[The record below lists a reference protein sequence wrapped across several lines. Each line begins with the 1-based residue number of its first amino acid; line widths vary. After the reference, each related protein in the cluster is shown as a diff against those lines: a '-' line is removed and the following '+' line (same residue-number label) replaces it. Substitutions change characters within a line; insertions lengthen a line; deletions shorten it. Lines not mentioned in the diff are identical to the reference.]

1 MSWSFLRVNK
11 LFIIRGDLMK
21 YWIWLASVEGLGPVK
36 KFALLNKFETA
47 KRIYNATEK
56 EILKVDGMSDKIVQN
71 MQKAK
76 DAKLLEKYEK
86 YILKND
92 IKIINI
98 LDDNYPAKLKNIYAP
113 PITIFAK
120 GDISLLN
127 SKSIA
132 IVGSREPSKY
142 GIYVA
147 EKFSKELSKE
157 GITIVSGL
165 ARGID
170 TFAHVGALSSF
181 GKTIAVLGSGIDVVY
196 PKENAKYYR
205 EISEK
210 GLIISEYI
218 VGTAPESKNFPQ
230 RNRIISGLSDGVLVV
245 EARKNSGTMI
255 TTDFALE
262 QGKELYVIP
271 GNITS
276 NLSAGTNNLIK
287 EGAKLVTDVYEIL
300 EDLNW

>member
-98 LDDNYPAKLKNIYAP
+98 SDDNYPAKLKNIYAP

-196 PKENAKYYR
+196 PKANAKYYR

-300 EDLNW
+300 EDLNC

>member
-98 LDDNYPAKLKNIYAP
+98 SDDNYPAKLKNIYAP

-196 PKENAKYYR
+196 PKESAKYYR

-300 EDLNW
+300 EDLNC

>member
-1 MSWSFLRVNK
+1 
-11 LFIIRGDLMK
+11 MK
-21 YWIWLASVEGLGPVK
+21 YWIWLASVEDLGPVK
-36 KFALLNKFETA
+36 KLALLNKF
-47 KRIYNATEK
+47 KSVKKIYNATEK

-120 GDISLLN
+120 GDISLLS
-127 SKSIA
+127 SKAIA

-196 PKENAKYYR
+196 PKENAKYYK

-287 EGAKLVTDVYEIL
+287 EGAKLVTDVCEIL
-300 EDLNW
+300 EDLNC

>member
-1 MSWSFLRVNK
+1 
-11 LFIIRGDLMK
+11 MK
-21 YWIWLASVEGLGPVK
+21 YWIWLASIEGLGPVK

-98 LDDNYPAKLKNIYAP
+98 SDDNYPAKLKNIYAP

-170 TFAHVGALSSF
+170 TFAHIGALSSF

-300 EDLNW
+300 EDLNC